1 MLEILKGDQTVAI
14 VHPGQRF
21 HVPDEQLVVF
31 NVQLDTEIPGH
42 TIREYVPPV
51 PEPVEPSTDPRDYP
65 LRRWQFKAMVAYLGI
80 HEAIEQAIASAFADD
95 VLEREKVL
103 ARYRESDTYNRADPL
118 FEMLAPAVGLA
129 VEDLD
134 AAWMQIATA

>member
-1 MLEILKGDQTVAI
+1 MLEVMKNDQVVARI
-14 VHPGQRF
+14 YAGGRF
-21 HVPDEQLVVF
+21 HIPEEQLVVF

-80 HEAIEQAIASAFADD
+80 GESIEAAISAAFADD
-95 VLEREKVL
+95 TLEREKVF
-103 ARYRESDTYNRADPL
+103 ARYRESDIYNRADPL
-118 FEMLAPAVGLA
+118 FDTLAPLVGLSA
-129 VEDLD
+129 EDLD
-134 AAWMQIATA
+134 AAWMTIATA